1 MAAVVGIENH
11 PLESESGRW
20 EVDPWRMAVCLFCL
34 AYATAL
40 FSLSLFKLLSFF
52 VMPSLFFDLLFIGFP
67 VGAWFGARFIPADRH
82 YFLKCL
88 WALQGIM
95 AASVAICLMAKRVD
109 YLRAP
114 PLRSRFVPSGHPSV
128 DVRGDVPAVL
138 RRVWPER
145 VHGLS
150 GGPAEPWRPDAAGV
164 RPCAVRRGD
173 GVSLS

>member
-88 WALQGIM
+88 VALQGIM

-109 YLRAP
+109 YLRAHLSKSICP
-114 PLRSRFVPSGHPSV
+114 VWSSKCRRS
-128 DVRGDVPAVL
+128 
-138 RRVWPER
+138 W
-145 VHGLS
+145 
-150 GGPAEPWRPDAAGV
+150 
-164 RPCAVRRGD
+164 
-173 GVSLS
+173 